1 MKFEGND
8 RIEEAITNASNV
20 LADEAFKQN
29 GQSDMVVDHN
39 DTWYAFQEKLRE
51 AMLNAAFK
59 VIDEEDSGLEAS

>member
-1 MKFEGND
+1 
-8 RIEEAITNASNV
+8 V

-29 GQSDMVVDHN
+29 GLSDMVVDHN